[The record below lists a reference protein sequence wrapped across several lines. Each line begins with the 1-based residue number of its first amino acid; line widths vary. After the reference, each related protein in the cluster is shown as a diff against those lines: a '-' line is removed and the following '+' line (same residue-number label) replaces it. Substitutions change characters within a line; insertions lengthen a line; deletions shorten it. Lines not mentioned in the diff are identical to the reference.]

1 MIVDY
6 LYEMTQILKNIPMQI
21 QNIHEKPHVV
31 ISILGEM
38 KFYKNLN

>member
-1 MIVDY
+1 MTVGY

-21 QNIHEKPHVV
+21 LNIHEKPHVA